1 MTEQSSSHSEAAG
14 TASDKSATNT
24 ANAAVSK
31 AWLDLY
37 PEWTPPH
44 IDYSYD
50 TLLDVYQHTLRAHP
64 HRKALTFFGRST
76 SYAELDAKVR
86 SVAAGLR
93 ALGVRKGDRV
103 ALLMPNCPQ
112 HVIAYWAVLHLGAV
126 AVEHNPLYTAHELRH
141 PFNDHGARVAIGWDK
156 IVPMLEELRN
166 TTPLETIIAVNMLQ
180 DLPFFMR
187 TALSI
192 PLPKLRAARAKLH
205 TSAPQVMGF
214 DALLHDAVGG
224 DGKNFQADDTIGAD
238 DVAVMMYTSGTTG
251 SPKGAQLT
259 HRGLV
264 ANILQGKA
272 WVPGLGNEREI
283 ALGVLPMF
291 HAYGLTIVTDLSM
304 LIGAELVLVPAPE
317 MSLIMK
323 VMKSNRPTWVPGVPT
338 LYEKIVETAERDNV
352 DLTGVKFAFC
362 GAATLPVSLVEK
374 WEKLTGG
381 RLVEGYGLTETSP
394 IIVGNPMDGNRR
406 PGYVGLPFPDT
417 EVAIVDPEDPTKLRA
432 DGEEGEVIVRGP
444 QVFGG
449 YLNLPDATAKSFTD
463 GPAELPAG
471 DRWYRTGDVGVM
483 EPDGFIKLVARIKE
497 VIITGGFNV
506 YPAEVEEV
514 LISHPDVTDATVV
527 SLPKRDGSEMVVAA
541 ITLADWAR
549 LDSDAYRD
557 HCYDNLTR
565 YKVPR
570 AFFHLEELPRDQMG
584 KVRRRD
590 VRDVLLKQLEQKG
603 QSVDSLYHRKRR

>member
-1 MTEQSSSHSEAAG
+1 MADTSSSRAEN
-14 TASDKSATNT
+14 DSAPAHDSTP
-24 ANAAVSK
+24 NAAVSR
-31 AWLDLY
+31 AWLNLY

-44 IDYSYD
+44 IAYNFD
-50 TLLDVYQHTLRAHP
+50 TLLDVYRHTLSNHP
-64 HRKALTFFGRST
+64 RRKALTFFGRST

-141 PFNDHGARVAIGWDK
+141 PFNDHGARFAICWDK
-156 IVPMLEELRN
+156 IVPVLEDLRSN
-166 TTPLETIIAVNMLQ
+166 TPLETIIAVNMLQ
-180 DLPFFMR
+180 DLPFVMR

-205 TSAPQVMGF
+205 SSAPQVMGF

-224 DGKNFQADDTIGAD
+224 DGHDLQADESITADDT
-238 DVAVMMYTSGTTG
+238 AVMMYTSGTTG
-251 SPKGAQLT
+251 SPKGAQLS

-272 WVPGLGNEREI
+272 WVPGLGKEREI
-283 ALGVLPMF
+283 SLGILPMF
-291 HAYGLTIVTDLSM
+291 HAYGLTIVTNLSM

-317 MSLIMK
+317 IPLIMK
-323 VMKSNRPTWVPGVPT
+323 VMKNNRPTWVPGVPT
-338 LYEKIVETAERDNV
+338 LYEKIVEAAERDNV
-352 DLTGVKFAFC
+352 DLSGVKFAFC
-362 GAATLPVSLVEK
+362 GAATLPVSLVQK

-444 QVFGG
+444 QVFAG
-449 YLNLPDATAKSFTD
+449 YLNLPEATEKSFTD
-463 GPAELPAG
+463 GPAELPSG

-483 EPDGFIKLVARIKE
+483 ESDGFIKLVARIKE

-514 LISHPDVTDATVV
+514 LLSHPDITDATVV
-527 SLPKRDGSEMVVAA
+527 GLPKSDGSEMVVAA
-541 ITLADWAR
+541 ITLADYAR

-603 QSVDSLYHRKRR
+603 QSVDSLSHRKHH